1 MRALFCVSL
10 IGCGTAIG
18 QDRIEIMIKGISF
31 LRPAGTSTA
40 YERLTGFFSAL
51 GFAPGNGWNEESSR
65 GTSFLAPLGNL
76 EVVEG
81 QMPTVADVLVE
92 VTQLDA
98 VREAA
103 IAWFKGHGEE
113 FASHISAVTE
123 TDWKSRIFTVEPVA
137 GQVFSFWEW
146 LDPLRGKPI
155 AIEGDL
161 SAEGMR
167 FAIVAARWN
176 AVITDRLLDGAL
188 DALMRSGAARRH
200 IEIVR
205 VPGAWEVPAAARTLA
220 ERGSLNGGT
229 LDAIITLGCL
239 IRGETAHYEAIY
251 NEVARGIGQSQQET
265 GIPHA
270 FGVLTCETLEQA
282 LHRAGVKAGNKGFE
296 AAIAAIEMVSLRR
309 KLIDSNDREDA

>member
-1 MRALFCVSL
+1 MQASKPFDGRAFER
-10 IGCGTAIG
+10 
-18 QDRIEIMIKGISF
+18 DRIEIMIKGISF
-31 LRPAGTSTA
+31 LQPAGGTIEF
-40 YERLTGFFSAL
+40 ERLTGFFSAL
-51 GFAPGNGWNEESSR
+51 GFTPGSGWNEELSR
-65 GTSFLAPLGNL
+65 GASFLAPLGNL
-76 EVVEG
+76 EIVEG
-81 QMPTVADVLVE
+81 EMPSAAQVLVE

-98 VREAA
+98 VRQAA
-103 IAWFKGHGEE
+103 IAWFRGLNEE
-113 FASHISAVTE
+113 PAGRVSAITD
-123 TDWKSRIFTVEPVA
+123 TDWKSRICTVEPVGGRIFA
-137 GQVFSFWEW
+137 FWEW
-146 LDPLRGKPI
+146 LDPIKGKPV
-155 AIEGDL
+155 AVEGDL

-188 DALMRSGAARRH
+188 DALLRSGAARRH

-205 VPGAWEVPAAARTLA
+205 VPGAWEVPAAARTIA
-220 ERGSLNGGT
+220 ERVPAFGGPGAV
-229 LDAIITLGCL
+229 DAIITLGCL

-309 KLIDSNDREDA
+309 KLLETSFDGESA